1 MPQARGRCPSFKYD
15 LLKTEP
21 TYKLT
26 DDALEGLSDAQKR
39 IARETW
45 DWCGQFVPD
54 VVSDDKPHV
63 KARLMSQIR
72 VGASVATR
80 PSERPALHLIR
91 GASLLRSTAFRV
103 MSTAAAIVIAVAMA
117 LSPRGTHY
125 RAEPGSVAQHVQL
138 SDGTSV
144 LLSAGSRLTT
154 SASFGE
160 ADRHVILRG
169 EAFFDVAKG
178 VTPFEVQTR
187 DARTTVLGTSFNVRS
202 WPGSLSGMTQVIV
215 ETGRVAVSVGDLEA
229 VVEPGQALTASSEAL
244 TPVAT
249 DTASRLAWR
258 KGGFSYENEL
268 IGTIIDDV
276 ERRFDVRIKAP
287 ASIRLRPIT
296 IHRNE
301 VSDAAEFIGDIAAT
315 ISVRYRATA
324 NGFEMYLD

>member
-1 MPQARGRCPSFKYD
+1 M
-15 LLKTEP
+15 KTEP

-26 DDALEGLSDAQKR
+26 DNVLDGLSDAQKR
-39 IARETW
+39 VARETW
-45 DWCGQFVPD
+45 GWCGQFVPD
-54 VVSDDKPHV
+54 VVSDDKPHL
-63 KARLMSQIR
+63 KARLMKQIR
-72 VGASVATR
+72 VEASVT
-80 PSERPALHLIR
+80 SEASNRPALRLIR

-103 MSTAAAIVIAVAMA
+103 MATAAAIVIAVAMV

-125 RAEPGSVAQHVQL
+125 RAAPGSVAQNVQL

-144 LLSAGSRLTT
+144 LLSAGSRLTI
-154 SASFGE
+154 SASYGE
-160 ADRHVILRG
+160 TDRHVILRG

-178 VTPFEVQTR
+178 VTPFEVQTP

-202 WPGSLSGMTQVIV
+202 WPGSLGGVTQVIV

-229 VVEPGQALTASSEAL
+229 VVEPGQALTASSQVL

-258 KGGFSYENEL
+258 NGGFSYENEL
-268 IGTIIDDV
+268 IGTVIDDV

-324 NGFEMYLD
+324 NGLEMYLD

>member
-1 MPQARGRCPSFKYD
+1 MLRVRGRCPSYNYD

-39 IARETW
+39 VAQETW
-45 DWCGQFVPD
+45 DWCGQFMPD
-54 VVSDDKPHV
+54 VASDDKSHL
-63 KARLMSQIR
+63 KAQLLSQIR
-72 VGASVATR
+72 VEASAATGATD
-80 PSERPALHLIR
+80 RPALRIIR
-91 GASLLRSTAFRV
+91 GASLLRSRAFRA
-103 MSTAAAIVIAVAMA
+103 MASAAVVVIAVVMI

-125 RAEPGSVAQHVQL
+125 RAAPGTTAQHVQL
-138 SDGTSV
+138 PDGSSV

-154 SASFGE
+154 SDSFGD

-169 EAFFDVAKG
+169 EAFFDVATG
-178 VTPFEVQTR
+178 VTPFEVHTP
-187 DARTTVLGTSFNVRS
+187 DARTVVLGTSFNVRS

-215 ETGRVAVSVGDLEA
+215 ETGRVAVSVGDLEV

-315 ISVRYRATA
+315 VSVRYRATA

>member
-1 MPQARGRCPSFKYD
+1 M
-15 LLKTEP
+15 LKTEP
-21 TYKLT
+21 TYNLT

-39 IARETW
+39 VAKETW
-45 DWCGQFVPD
+45 DWCGQFIPD
-54 VVSDDKPHV
+54 TMSDAMSDGKSDL

-72 VGASVATR
+72 VEASTATGATD
-80 PSERPALHLIR
+80 RPALRLIR
-91 GASLLRSTAFRV
+91 SSSLLRSTTFRV
-103 MSTAAAIVIAVAMA
+103 MASAAAVLIAVAMV

-125 RAEPGSVAQHVQL
+125 RAAPGSTAQQIQL
-138 SDGTSV
+138 SDGSSV
-144 LLSAGSRLTT
+144 LLAAGSRLTT
-154 SASFGE
+154 SDSFGE
-160 ADRHVILRG
+160 ADRQVILRG

-178 VTPFEVQTR
+178 VIPFEVQTR

-215 ETGRVAVSVGDLEA
+215 ETGRVAVSVGDLET
-229 VVEPGQALTASSEAL
+229 VVEPGQALTTSPEIL
-244 TPVAT
+244 TPVET
-249 DTASRLAWR
+249 DPESRLAWR
-258 KGGFSYENEL
+258 NGGFSYENEL

-324 NGFEMYLD
+324 NGLEMYLD